1 MRGKGRAVRRRL
13 LGFAL
18 FALVLFSVGKVAE
31 CAGAMAAGAH
41 PVTHTAVVEA
51 EGDAPV
57 MAPAHG
63 PTTQWCHHDAGHQHK
78 GATSKQ
84 YASPRRV
91 ADQAITALVG
101 PQIDPVA
108 VPAAV
113 RTVLLPVGAD
123 RRGPPGPDSRSSPS
137 GRDLLIST
145 CVARA

>member
-1 MRGKGRAVRRRL
+1 VI
-13 LGFAL
+13 
-18 FALVLFSVGKVAE
+18 
-31 CAGAMAAGAH
+31 
-41 PVTHTAVVEA
+41 EA
-51 EGDAPV
+51 EGDLPV
-57 MAPAHG
+57 LAPAHG
-63 PTTQWCHHDAGHQHK
+63 PATPRCHHDAGHQHK

-91 ADQAITALVG
+91 ADHATSALAA
-101 PQIDPVA
+101 PQVDPVA

-113 RTVLLPVGAD
+113 RTVLVPLGAD